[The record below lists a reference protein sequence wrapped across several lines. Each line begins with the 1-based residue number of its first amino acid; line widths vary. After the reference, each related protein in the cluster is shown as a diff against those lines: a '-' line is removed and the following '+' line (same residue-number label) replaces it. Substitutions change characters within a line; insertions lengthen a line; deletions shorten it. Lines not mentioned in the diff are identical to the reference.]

1 MSRILREMSWTV
13 FEEIKKNCRLVI
25 IPTGAVETYG
35 PHLPLGTDGIIAEEM
50 AKRLSEKCGGIV
62 APSLQVG
69 ESRILNGFPGTL
81 SVTEASFQCYLENLC
96 DSLRKWGFDQFLFVT
111 GHAGNL
117 PMVSSICKK
126 YKMKY
131 PEIQMAQIDWWR
143 FASTNSEGVLTHN
156 GYMAHGHASECA
168 TSIMLHLK
176 PELVDMSKAVCT
188 QLDMSKENHYP
199 DILQYFALHEK
210 TSTGMIG
217 DALSASAEKG
227 EKVIEKCMS
236 RIVSFIEDYYD

>member
-1 MSRILREMSWTV
+1 MSRILREMSWTD

-35 PHLPLGTDGIIAEEM
+35 PHLPMGTDGIIAEEM
-50 AKRLSEKCGGIV
+50 AKRLSEKCNGIV

-69 ESRILNGFPGTL
+69 ESRILQGFPGTL
-81 SVTEASFQCYLENLC
+81 SIEESHFQGYLENLC
-96 DSLRKWGFDQFLFVT
+96 DSLREWGFDQFLFVT

-131 PEIQMAQIDWWR
+131 PEIQTAQIDWWR
-143 FASTNSEGVLTHN
+143 FASTNSEGILTHT

-168 TSIMLHLK
+168 TSIMLYLK
-176 PELVDMSKAVCT
+176 PELVDMSKALCT
-188 QLDMSKENHYP
+188 PLAKAKENEYP

-210 TSTGMIG
+210 TETGMIG
-217 DALSASAEKG
+217 DALSATAAKG
-227 EKVIEKCMS
+227 EQIIEKCTS
-236 RIVSFIEDYYD
+236 RILAFIAQYYA